1 MILYY
6 LRPDGAFIVGDTK
19 RHVTAY
25 AYPNS
30 PHAVEARTRPA
41 IVAERMIVSEADR
54 VNLPQPLRAT
64 AMLRDAERMHE
75 LDVHG
80 TDTANR
86 SRASPRAFI
95 PPATYRERE
104 RGV

>member
-86 SRASPRAFI
+86 SRPSPRFFN

>member
-6 LRPDGAFIVGDTK
+6 LRPDGAFIAGDTK

-30 PHAVEARTRPA
+30 PHAVEARARPA

-86 SRASPRAFI
+86 SRPSPRVFI
-95 PPATYRERE
+95 PPATYRERG

>member
-1 MILYY
+1 VILYY

-86 SRASPRAFI
+86 SRPSPRVFI

>member
-30 PHAVEARTRPA
+30 PHAVEAQGRPT
-41 IVAERMIVSEADR
+41 IVAERMIAGEVDR
-54 VNLPQPLRAT
+54 VNMTAAQRAT

-86 SRASPRAFI
+86 SRPSPRVFI